1 MYGEMKLINTDMKT
15 KGHTYLTQEERN
27 TILFLRERMGWNI
40 RSIAMET
47 GRSESTVKRIVY
59 DWPSQAK

>member
-1 MYGEMKLINTDMKT
+1 MKT
-15 KGHTYLTQEERN
+15 KGHTFLTQEERN
-27 TILFLRERMGWNI
+27 TILFLRDRMGWNI